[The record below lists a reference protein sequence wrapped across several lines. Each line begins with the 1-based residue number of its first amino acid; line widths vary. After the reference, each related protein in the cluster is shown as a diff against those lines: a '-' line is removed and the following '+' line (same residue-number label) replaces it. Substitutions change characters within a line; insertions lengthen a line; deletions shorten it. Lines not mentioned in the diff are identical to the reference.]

1 MSSTTSS
8 DSGAAPRQD
17 GASGTSANS
26 ATSGATAGPATP
38 PAGGGAAGATGAGGG
53 SKKKLDRVRNIGII
67 AHIDAGKTTVSE
79 RFLFYSGRIHK
90 IGEVHEG
97 QTQLDWMPEERK
109 RGITITAAAT
119 SFSWRNHEV
128 HLIDTPGHVDFTIE
142 VERSLRVL
150 DGAVVVMSAVDGVE
164 PQTETVWR
172 QADKF
177 HVPRITF
184 INKMDRVGSNPESVV
199 EGIKKILN
207 GFPIP
212 IQEPIGSEETF
223 VGVYDLIDKKRITFT
238 GEEDDPPEISEPTA
252 DDLAVI
258 GPAREQL
265 IERIADVDD
274 ALAELYLGGVEI
286 DSATLR
292 QALRRVTLAGKGVPV
307 LYGAALRNRGIQP
320 LLDAVVDYLPA
331 PTEVP
336 PITGHNPRSGEE
348 QKRPS
353 DDKAPLCALAFKVIM
368 VDGRKAVYLRIYSGI
383 LNAGDDVFNPRL
395 GPTGKDK
402 ERDRGDKG
410 EASKKPQGRLE
421 KVARLF
427 SVHAASRDK
436 LERAGAG
443 MIVLAVGLKDTATGD
458 TLCDPRSPIVLE
470 SIDTYQPVISQAI
483 EAATSADAEKMQAAL
498 AKMADEDPTF
508 HARDDAETGQT
519 LISGMGELHLEIIR
533 DRLEGEYNVVA
544 RTGRPQVVYR
554 ETVTGTGEADHVF
567 ERATE
572 DETLFGKAV
581 VRVTARPRGSG
592 LVVRSVAPPAAAEW
606 PPPLARQYP
615 QCVEAALTGV
625 REAMGSGP
633 QGNRLE
639 DIEAVLVAVE
649 PRLDVASDVGWRIA
663 GSRAVIKAC
672 QAAGTALLEPI
683 MHLDV
688 LVPDE
693 FVGEVLGDLNQR
705 RAQILDVG
713 VRGNRRCVVAELP
726 LRSLFG
732 YSTAVRSATQGRAD
746 FVMTFSKYDT
756 WS

>member
-8 DSGAAPRQD
+8 AA
-17 GASGTSANS
+17 TSANPGAPAS
-26 ATSGATAGPATP
+26 ATGGAAAAGPGAASP
-38 PAGGGAAGATGAGGG
+38 PGGGGGA
-53 SKKKLDRVRNIGII
+53 KKKLDRVRNIGVI

-164 PQTETVWR
+164 PQTETVWH

-177 HVPRITF
+177 HVPRVTF
-184 INKMDRVGSNPESVV
+184 VNKMDRVGANGEGVV
-199 EGIKKILN
+199 EGIKKILSAY
-207 GFPIP
+207 PIP
-212 IQEPIGSEETF
+212 IQEPIGAEETF
-223 VGVYDLIDKKRITFT
+223 VGVYDLVEQKRIVFT
-238 GEEDDPPEISEPTA
+238 GEEDDPPEVSEPTA
-252 DDLAVI
+252 ADLEII
-258 GPAREQL
+258 GPARERL
-265 IERIADVDD
+265 IERVADVDD
-274 ALAELYLGGVEI
+274 ALAELYLAGTAV
-286 DSATLR
+286 DAPTLK

-336 PITGHNPRSGEE
+336 PIAGLNPRTSEP
-348 QKRPS
+348 QQRPS

-383 LNAGDDVFNPRL
+383 LHAGDDVLNPRL
-395 GPTGKDK
+395 GPAGKDK
-402 ERDRGDKG
+402 ERGERAERGEKADPN
-410 EASKKPQGRLE
+410 KKPQGRLE

-427 SVHAASRDK
+427 SVHAASREK
-436 LERAGAG
+436 LEQAGAG
-443 MIVLAVGLKDTATGD
+443 TIVLAVGLKDTATGD
-458 TLCDPRSPIVLE
+458 TLCDPRAPIVLE
-470 SIDTYQPVISQAI
+470 SIDTYQAVISQAI
-483 EAATSADAEKMQAAL
+483 EASTSVDAEKMQAAL

-508 HARDDAETGQT
+508 HAREDAETGQT

-533 DRLEGEYNVVA
+533 DRLEREYNVVA

-554 ETVTGTGEADHVF
+554 ETVTGSGEAEHIF

-572 DETLFGKAV
+572 DESLFGKAV

-592 LVVRSVAPPAAAEW
+592 LLVRSIAPPPSPEW
-606 PPPLARQYP
+606 PPPLQRQYP
-615 QCVEAALTGV
+615 QAVEAALTGV
-625 REAMGSGP
+625 REATGSGP

-663 GSRAVIKAC
+663 GSRALVKAC

>member
-8 DSGAAPRQD
+8 GGTSGSSGAQ
-17 GASGTSANS
+17 GAGSTSQGS
-26 ATSGATAGPATP
+26 
-38 PAGGGAAGATGAGGG
+38 GGGG
-53 SKKKLDRVRNIGII
+53 KKKLDRVRNIGII

-119 SFSWRNHEV
+119 SFTWNNHDI

-164 PQTETVWR
+164 PQTETVWH

-177 HVPRITF
+177 QVPRVTF
-184 INKMDRVGSNPESVV
+184 VNKMDRVGANADSVV
-199 EGIKKILN
+199 DGIKKILHAY
-207 GFPIP
+207 PIP

-223 VGVYDLIDKKRITFT
+223 VGIYDLVDQKRIDFT
-238 GEEDDPPEISEPTA
+238 GEEDDLPEVNEPTEA
-252 DDLAVI
+252 DLEII
-258 GPAREQL
+258 GPARDQL
-265 IERIADVDD
+265 IERVADVDD
-274 ALAELYLGGVEI
+274 VLAELYLAGTPI
-286 DSATLR
+286 DAPTLK

-307 LYGAALRNRGIQP
+307 LFGAALRNRGIQP
-320 LLDAVVDYLPA
+320 LLDAVIAYLPA

-336 PITGHNPRSGEE
+336 PIAGLNPRSGESE
-348 QKRPS
+348 QRAA
-353 DDKAPLCALAFKVIM
+353 DDKAPLCALAFKVVMI
-368 VDGRKAVYLRIYSGI
+368 DGRKAVYLRIYSGI
-383 LNAGDDVFNPRL
+383 LHAGDDVFNPRL
-395 GPTGKDK
+395 GPPGKDK
-402 ERDRGDKG
+402 DRERHADKG
-410 EASKKPQGRLE
+410 DKKPQGRIE

-436 LERAGAG
+436 LEQAGAG
-443 MIVLAVGLKDTATGD
+443 TIVLAVGLKDTATGD
-458 TLCDPRSPIVLE
+458 TLCDSRSPIVLE

-483 EAATSADAEKMQAAL
+483 EASTGLDAEKMQAAL
-498 AKMADEDPTF
+498 IKMADEDPTF
-508 HARDDAETGQT
+508 HAREDAETGQT

-533 DRLEGEYNVVA
+533 DRLEREYNVVA

-554 ETVTGTGEADHVF
+554 ETVTGSGEAEHVF

-572 DETLFGKAV
+572 DEALFGKAI

-592 LVVRSVAPPAAAEW
+592 LLVHSAAPPAAADW
-606 PPPLARQYP
+606 PPPLQRQYP
-615 QCVEAALTGV
+615 LCVEAALAGM
-625 REAMGSGP
+625 REAVGSGP
-633 QGNRLE
+633 QGNSLE
-639 DIEAVLVAVE
+639 DIEAVLVMVE

-663 GSRAVIKAC
+663 GSRALVKAC
-672 QAAGTALLEPI
+672 QAAGSALLEPV

-713 VRGNRRCVVAELP
+713 VRGARRCVVAELP
-726 LRSLFG
+726 LRALFG
-732 YSTAVRSATQGRAD
+732 YSTSVRSATQGRAD
-746 FVMTFSKYDT
+746 FVMTFARYDT